1 MPTLATGYGPMTI
14 DAFARAFAGT
24 VLGHYPIDAVT
35 IVVRSDENAR
45 VVNSVLAAETSRTG
59 SPNMVFTQGRGFVLG
74 ASFGLPRLFA
84 LTVCSG
90 LPRRGH
96 RLFGNAVMFW

>member
-24 VLGHYPIDAVT
+24 VLGHYPIDIVT

-45 VVNSVLAAETSRTG
+45 TLSSVFAAET
-59 SPNMVFTQGRGFVLG
+59 
-74 ASFGLPRLFA
+74 
-84 LTVCSG
+84 
-90 LPRRGH
+90 
-96 RLFGNAVMFW
+96 